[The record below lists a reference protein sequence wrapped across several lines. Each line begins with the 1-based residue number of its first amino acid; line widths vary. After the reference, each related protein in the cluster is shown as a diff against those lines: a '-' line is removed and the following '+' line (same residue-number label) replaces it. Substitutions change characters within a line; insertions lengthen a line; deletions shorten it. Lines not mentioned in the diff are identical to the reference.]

1 MGISVTIE
9 EGENFQ
15 TVEVP
20 LQIIVDALSTE
31 ETLVEEKLA
40 ETIPL
45 QCEVTI
51 VNGNSF
57 SLAWSMGFKTELF
70 PGSISE
76 HNDDIL
82 GL

>member
-1 MGISVTIE
+1 MIE

-40 ETIPL
+40 EMIPL

-51 VNGNSF
+51 VNGNVHSF

-82 GL
+82 GI